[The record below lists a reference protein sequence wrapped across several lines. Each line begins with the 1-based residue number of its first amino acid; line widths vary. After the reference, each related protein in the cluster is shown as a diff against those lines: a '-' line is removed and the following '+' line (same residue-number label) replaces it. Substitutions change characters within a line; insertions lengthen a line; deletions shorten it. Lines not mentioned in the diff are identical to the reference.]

1 MIFLTLVL
9 VNKLVN
15 FELKAKRAYLFYFL
29 IYKKITCIAYQIR
42 ILQQIYSEIIEKGK
56 KSVKDSQ
63 INSKGSTNLFFWNF
77 LMLQRNSFG

>member
-29 IYKKITCIAYQIR
+29 IYKKITSMYR
-42 ILQQIYSEIIEKGK
+42 IP
-56 KSVKDSQ
+56 DS
-63 INSKGSTNLFFWNF
+63 NF
-77 LMLQRNSFG
+77 TANI